1 MLVLLAAGLY
11 AAFRLS
17 PVPAWI
23 PDDTRYAE
31 EIRAA
36 AMRHG
41 VDPRLVRAVIWRES
55 RFRARAVGGQGEI
68 GLMQLLPKGA
78 VAEYY
83 RIHRTPPMSEKE
95 LFEVRNNLEIGC
107 WYLGTALRRW
117 KNADHSVERA
127 LVQYNAGEGR
137 AREWGPPPAGKGAKD
152 PISAPIRSYVNGIM
166 TRYHGYCK
174 K

>member
-1 MLVLLAAGLY
+1 MLVLLAAGMY

-17 PVPAWI
+17 PVRAWI

-36 AMRHG
+36 AARHG
-41 VDPRLVRAVIWRES
+41 VDPRLVRSVIWRES
-55 RFRARAVGGQGEI
+55 RFRAGAVGGQGEI

-78 VAEYY
+78 VAEYF
-83 RIHRTPPMSEKE
+83 RVHRKPPMSRKE

-137 AREWGPPPAGKGAKD
+137 AREWCLPPAGKGTKD
-152 PISAPIRSYVNGIM
+152 PIPAPVRSYVDGIM